1 MFGCSF
7 RGDRYGGSTRE
18 SDIVNPAELAAGFQ
32 NLVLLEEIF
41 GGEIGK
47 TSVKMALYGQG

>member
-18 SDIVNPAELAAGFQ
+18 SDIVNPAEFGTGFQ
-32 NLVLLEEIF
+32 NLVLLEEIS

-47 TSVKMALYGQG
+47 PSVKMGVYGQG